1 MFSLLLTTKWRVLG
15 MQLHTARLEGY
26 PPFPEGRKGKRK
38 QEKERK
44 RGKIAVVMFAISTRM
59 IVMITMLLSMNLK
72 VLLLSL
78 VSFSDSNMRRVIKAR
93 RIMTDNNSCRDL
105 YLKSTTDFH
114 PGCNEPKHRHT
125 KANLCTSSAINP
137 GINFALSLDYRQR
150 KNKEKQTTFNVRLIE
165 TTATKNKHSQRH
177 SLSKCKP

>member
-1 MFSLLLTTKWRVLG
+1 MKNWRISKLPVKEYQYANVFSSFDYQMKSVGDAIAHCQTRRISTLSR
-15 MQLHTARLEGY
+15 
-26 PPFPEGRKGKRK
+26 RKERKRK

-78 VSFSDSNMRRVIKAR
+78 VSFPDSNMRRVIKAR
-93 RIMTDNNSCRDL
+93 RIMTDNNSCRLCISNQLQIFIQDVM
-105 YLKSTTDFH
+105 
-114 PGCNEPKHRHT
+114 NPKHTHT
-125 KANLCTSSAINP
+125 KANLSTSSAINP

-150 KNKEKQTTFNVRLIE
+150 KNKEKKQQLLT
-165 TTATKNKHSQRH
+165 
-177 SLSKCKP
+177 